1 MEYEDYKQLSK
12 DIKAT
17 EKIILH
23 ANTVVIHSNAG
34 LREQRQIAKALKHL
48 TKMKHI
54 LDRQLHFEHAPPEP
68 WSSHD
73 LFF

>member
-1 MEYEDYKQLSK
+1 MEYEDYKQLSDAIK
-12 DIKAT
+12 DI
-17 EKIILH
+17 EE
-23 ANTVVIHSNAG
+23 TVLYSMEG
-34 LREQRQIAKALKHL
+34 LTSTSPLKYVQSLTKSLKHL

>member
-1 MEYEDYKQLSK
+1 MEYEDYKQLSDAIK
-12 DIKAT
+12 DI
-17 EKIILH
+17 EE
-23 ANTVVIHSNAG
+23 TVFCAMEELTSASPIKY
-34 LREQRQIAKALKHL
+34 AKSLINSRKHL
-48 TKMKHI
+48 MKMRHI

>member
-1 MEYEDYKQLSK
+1 MEYEDYKQLSE
-12 DIKAT
+12 DIKAI
-17 EKIILH
+17 EKIVSH
-23 ANTVVIHSNAG
+23 ALGAMTLATIPLKEGRS
-34 LREQRQIAKALKHL
+34 LTKSLKHL